1 MKGRRIAGRKAGE
14 GACGKEREL
23 HRIFVDG
30 YLRNFEGRIAPARS
44 SAIALRVGFVKI
56 SDAN

>member
-1 MKGRRIAGRKAGE
+1 MKGRRIAGEKLGE
-14 GACGKEREL
+14 RPCGKEREL

-44 SAIALRVGFVKI
+44 SAITLRVGLVKI